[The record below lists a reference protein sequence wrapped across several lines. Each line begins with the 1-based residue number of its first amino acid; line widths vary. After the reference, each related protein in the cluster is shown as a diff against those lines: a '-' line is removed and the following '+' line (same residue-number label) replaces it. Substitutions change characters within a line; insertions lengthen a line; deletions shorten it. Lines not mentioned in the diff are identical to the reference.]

1 MVDGDRIDDGK
12 LNNNNGVGS
21 VSATRGLHN
30 FWRVRFCQ
38 YTPPYLLLSVYF
50 AYTGLSHV

>member
-1 MVDGDRIDDGK
+1 MDNMLVDDDGK

-30 FWRVRFCQ
+30 F
-38 YTPPYLLLSVYF
+38 
-50 AYTGLSHV
+50 